1 MKLRKR
7 LCDEMQP
14 SYAWELLCPGVVK
27 SMEKHRKLRISTF
40 RTILRKENYLAHI
53 DN

>member
-14 SYAWELLCPGVVK
+14 SYAWKLLCPGVVK
-27 SMEKHRKLRISTF
+27 SMEKHRKLKDFHFSNNSEEGKLP
-40 RTILRKENYLAHI
+40 RTH
-53 DN
+53 